1 MDHSKISLQN
11 AKSLP
16 IFKPRGEQATPLCLR
31 PGDETLW
38 DDLPPLATDPQL
50 LARNR
55 IIAANPSNLAHS
67 AIDKMRTRV
76 LRYLRQNNWTS
87 VAITSPTP
95 GCGKTFV
102 SLNLAFS
109 LAKQP
114 DCRTLLVDLDLK
126 RPQIGKTLGLTACS
140 GMEDFLK
147 GKIGLNDAFLRCG
160 ENLAIAPNR
169 EPVQFSAELLQMPE
183 TANALREMRQRMRP
197 DVVLYDMPPMIPTDD
212 VIAFL
217 PNVDCVILV
226 AAAGLSTLREV
237 DACEQELAAHTNV
250 LGVVLNKS
258 RDETEKYGY

>member
-31 PGDETLW
+31 PDDETLW
-38 DDLPPLATDPQL
+38 DDLPALATDPQL
-50 LARNR
+50 FARNR
-55 IIAANPSNLAHS
+55 IVAANPSNLAYT
-67 AIDKMRTRV
+67 AFDKMRTRV
-76 LRYLRQNNWTS
+76 LRLLRQNNWTS

-126 RPQIGKTLGLTACS
+126 RPQIGKTLEMTPS
-140 GMEDFLK
+140 TGMEDFLK
-147 GKIGLNDAFLRCG
+147 GKISLHDTFVRCG
-160 ENLAIAPNR
+160 GNLAIAANR
-169 EPVQFSAELLQMPE
+169 EPVQFSAELLQSPE

-197 DVVLYDMPPMIPTDD
+197 DVLLFDMPPMIPTDD

-226 AAAGLSTLREV
+226 AAVGISTLSEV
-237 DACEQELAAHTNV
+237 DECEAELAAHTNV

-258 RDETEKYGY
+258 RDEAEKYGY